1 MHHGDRAMANQ
12 GVAQKAPIC
21 DIADYQFSPFD
32 RCGVAAREVVVAHRR
47 ESGVAQ
53 SLARVAADKS
63 SASGY
68 EHGCHGEN
76 VLLSATVEII
86 EPVPGRLSR
95 WS

>member
-21 DIADYQFSPFD
+21 DVRNHQFSPLD
-32 RCGVAAREVVVAHRR
+32 RCGIAAREVVVAHRR

-68 EHGCHGEN
+68 EYRCHGEN
-76 VLLSATVEII
+76 VLLCATVEII
-86 EPVPGRLSR
+86 EAEP
-95 WS
+95 